1 MRRWYSIL
9 AIGFLNA
16 VLLLLLVNLVL
27 YAVISVRKPPSPTQ
41 DYGSERIMQAYPG
54 WRKEDVDLLLRET
67 WGDDVG
73 FEYDPFTGFR
83 NKPFAR
89 KTKYVH
95 IDSAGFRISK
105 GQAAW
110 PPSPENFTV
119 FVFGG
124 STTFGLGLPDDETIA
139 SYLQECGAVDG
150 KTIAVYNFGRTWYYS
165 SQESILFQQ
174 LLKKGYIP
182 QVAIFID
189 GLNEFNSWGPDEPG
203 NASQVRTF
211 MAGGP
216 TPGPLDQLPMVKAAH
231 WLGSRTLPHRH
242 MKLDYTDRAVLES
255 VVNRW
260 LANKKITQAAAAVFG
275 VRTVFVWQPVPT
287 HKYDL
292 RYHFLGHPDEWYAA
306 RWPRGRYGYEIMET
320 LREQG
325 KLGSDV
331 LWLAD
336 MQQDRHENLYVDK
349 WHYNAV
355 FSKDIAQQICSYL
368 SHGSA
373 KAANSMTAQRR

>member
-105 GQAAW
+105 RQAAW

-139 SYLQECGAVDG
+139 SHLQECGAVDG

-275 VRTVFVWQPVPT
+275 SELSSCGSRCLLTSTIFVTTFLGIPTSGTPRAGPEAATVTKSWKRCGSRENWAPTCCGLQTCSRTGTRIFTLTSGTITLCSRKTSPSRSVPT
-287 HKYDL
+287 S
-292 RYHFLGHPDEWYAA
+292 ATA
-306 RWPRGRYGYEIMET
+306 R
-320 LREQG
+320 
-325 KLGSDV
+325 
-331 LWLAD
+331 
-336 MQQDRHENLYVDK
+336 
-349 WHYNAV
+349 
-355 FSKDIAQQICSYL
+355 
-368 SHGSA
+368 
-373 KAANSMTAQRR
+373 RRLLIQ